1 MKELIKLYIMMREN
15 QMFVNQFEEENYR
28 YLIYLY
34 IQEEKER
41 LGTELW

>member
-15 QMFVNQFEEENYR
+15 QMFVNQFEEKNYR

>member
-1 MKELIKLYIMMREN
+1 MKELIELYMMLKEN

-41 LGTELW
+41 LGTEIW

>member
-1 MKELIKLYIMMREN
+1 MKELIELYMMLKEN
-15 QMFVNQFEEENYR
+15 QMFVNQFEEKNYR

-41 LGTELW
+41 LGTEIW